1 MVDCNAKSSD
11 LKSTKDEVVE
21 IVEIVETEEDFEFDA
36 DKYQH

>member
-11 LKSTKDEVVE
+11 PKSTKEEVEE
-21 IVEIVETEEDFEFDA
+21 IVEIVETEDDFEFDA